1 MVAAPPEIITGRLM
15 SGAGAAP
22 MTAASA
28 SFAASAA
35 AFEAAIARLMSH
47 LAWLGAAWQSQTATQ
62 MAAAVSRYIAWM
74 QLVQMQLVMSASRTA
89 DQAAAFATAYAS
101 MAQMVEIVENRVTTA
116 TLYATNFMGVNTI
129 PIGVREGQYVEMTI
143 QDITVQE
150 TYLAAS
156 MANTAFEPFVP
167 MAPIV
172 VGAPPVPMVADQ
184 AATAA
189 ANAGN
194 HLLMVAGQA
203 ESTAH
208 QLQQL
213 FGQGMGMGYMV
224 GSAAAWPGEQ
234 ADPNDAMARY
244 QQAQQ
249 GQEQVDQLG
258 KQLIQTLPQE
268 IGQFASQGAEQ
279 AANLPNQALQPVQQ
293 FASQLGN
300 LMNQVNPQHQIAD
313 PGMFD
318 THPASPTL
326 DRLAGS
332 NIGSPVFMSALRVPS
347 MAGLSGSSTG
357 FRFPSN
363 WDGVAPPPVGESPL
377 SAPRP
382 MSSNMGPLSSLRRTG
397 REEDKE
403 SAVKRPQPELTPLW
417 GEAPPEKQTASAG
430 QWAAARQEES
440 T

>member
-1 MVAAPPEIITGRLM
+1 MVAAPPEVITGRLM

-47 LAWLGAAWQSQTATQ
+47 LAWLGAAWQSQTAMQ
-62 MAAAVSRYIAWM
+62 MSAAVSRYIAWM

-156 MANTAFEPFVP
+156 MANTTFEPFVP
-167 MAPIV
+167 MSPIV

-184 AATAA
+184 ATTAA
-189 ANAGN
+189 KNAGN

-213 FGQGMGMGYMV
+213 FGQGAGMGYMA

-234 ADPNDAMARY
+234 ADPNDALARY

-249 GQEQVDQLG
+249 GQDQVNQLV
-258 KQLIQTLPQE
+258 KTLPQQ
-268 IGQFASQGAEQ
+268 IGQFASQGIDQ

-293 FASQLGN
+293 FASQIGN
-300 LMNQVNPQHQIAD
+300 LMNQVKPEHQLAD

-318 THPASPTL
+318 THPSSPTL

-363 WDGVAPPPVGESPL
+363 WDGVAPPPMGQSPL
-377 SAPRP
+377 NAPRP
-382 MSSNMGPLSSLRRTG
+382 MSGMGPLSSLRRV
-397 REEDKE
+397 RDEDKE
-403 SAVKRPQPELTPLW
+403 PAVKRPQPELTPMW

-430 QWAAARQEES
+430 QWAAAQEES

>member
-1 MVAAPPEIITGRLM
+1 MVAAPPEVITGRLM

-28 SFAASAA
+28 SFAAAAA
-35 AFEAAIARLMSH
+35 AFEAAIDRLMSH
-47 LAWLGAAWQSQTATQ
+47 LAWLGAAWQSQSATQ
-62 MAAAVSRYIAWM
+62 MSAAVSRYIAWM
-74 QLVQMQLVMSASRTA
+74 RAVQMQLVMSASRTA

-116 TLYATNFMGVNTI
+116 TLYATNFLGFNTI
-129 PIGVREGQYVEMTI
+129 PIGVREGQYVEMTF

-156 MANTAFEPFVP
+156 MANTTFEPFVP
-167 MAPIV
+167 MVPIV
-172 VGAPPVPMVADQ
+172 VGAPPVPMVAGQ
-184 AATAA
+184 AALSAE
-189 ANAGN
+189 NAGN

-203 ESTAH
+203 EATGH
-208 QLQQL
+208 RLQQL
-213 FGQGMGMGYMV
+213 FGQGMSMGYMV
-224 GSAAAWPGEQ
+224 GSAAAMPAES

-244 QQAQQ
+244 RQAQD
-249 GQEQVDQLG
+249 GQNDLG
-258 KQLIQTLPQE
+258 NQLIKSLPQQ
-268 IGQFASQGAEQ
+268 IGSFASQGVETV
-279 AANLPNQALQPVQQ
+279 ANLPQQALQPVQQ
-293 FASQLGN
+293 FASQIGN
-300 LMNQVNPQHQIAD
+300 LMNQVKPEHQLAD

-318 THPASPTL
+318 THPSSTTL

-332 NIGSPVFMSALRVPS
+332 NIGAPVFMTALRVPS

-357 FRFPSN
+357 FRFPTN
-363 WDGVAPPPVGESPL
+363 WDGMAPPPIGESPL
-377 SAPRP
+377 NAP
-382 MSSNMGPLSSLRRTG
+382 RRTG
-397 REEDKE
+397 REEENE
-403 SAVKRPQPELTPLW
+403 SSIKRPQPELTPVW

>member
-1 MVAAPPEIITGRLM
+1 MVAAPPEVITGRLM

-35 AFEAAIARLMSH
+35 AFEAAIDRLTSH

-62 MAAAVSRYIAWM
+62 MTAAVTRYIAWM
-74 QLVQMQLVMSASRTA
+74 RLVQLQLVMSAARTA

-116 TLYATNFMGVNTI
+116 ILYATNFLGFNTI

-156 MANTAFEPFVP
+156 MGNTTFEPFVP
-167 MAPIV
+167 MTPIV
-172 VGAPPVPMVADQ
+172 IGAPPVPMVADQ
-184 AATAA
+184 AALAA
-189 ANAGN
+189 QNAGN

-213 FGQGMGMGYMV
+213 FGQGASMGYM
-224 GSAAAWPGEQ
+224 AATPGLAAGDS

-244 QQAQQ
+244 RQAQNQ
-249 GQEQVDQLG
+249 TNLGDQLV
-258 KQLIQTLPQE
+258 KELPQQ
-268 IGQFASQGAEQ
+268 IGQAVSQGIEQ
-279 AANLPNQALQPVQQ
+279 AANLPQQAANPVQQ
-293 FASQLGN
+293 FASQIGN
-300 LMNQVNPQHQIAD
+300 LMNQVKPEHQLDNP
-313 PGMFD
+313 GLFD
-318 THPASPTL
+318 THPSSPTL

-332 NIGSPVFMSALRVPS
+332 NVGSPVFMTALRVPS

-357 FRFPSN
+357 FRFPTN
-363 WDGVAPPPVGESPL
+363 WDGIPPPAAGSGPL
-377 SAPRP
+377 GAARP
-382 MSSNMGPLSSLRRTG
+382 MSSSMGPLSSLRRTT
-397 REEDKE
+397 RDEEN
-403 SAVKRPQPELTPLW
+403 AGAIKRPQPELTPVW

-430 QWAAARQEES
+430 QWAAARQEEPA
-440 T
+440 

>member
-22 MTAASA
+22 MAAASA

-35 AFEAAIARLMSH
+35 AFEAAIARLISH
-47 LAWLGAAWQSQTATQ
+47 LAWLGAAWQSQAAMQ
-62 MAAAVSRYIAWM
+62 MSAAVSRYIAWM

-156 MANTAFEPFVP
+156 MANTTFEPFVP
-167 MAPIV
+167 MSPIV

-184 AATAA
+184 AAMAA
-189 ANAGN
+189 KNAGN

-213 FGQGMGMGYMV
+213 FGQGAGMGYMA

-234 ADPNDAMARY
+234 ADPNEAMARY

-249 GQEQVDQLG
+249 GQDQAN
-258 KQLIQTLPQE
+258 QLIQTLPQQ
-268 IGQFASQGAEQ
+268 IGQFASQGVEQ
-279 AANLPNQALQPVQQ
+279 AANLPNQALQPAQQ
-293 FASQLGN
+293 FASQISN
-300 LMNQVNPQHQIAD
+300 LMNQVKPEYQLAD

-318 THPASPTL
+318 THPSSPTL

-332 NIGSPVFMSALRVPS
+332 NIGSPVFMSALRVPG

-363 WDGVAPPPVGESPL
+363 WDGVAPPPMGQSPFN
-377 SAPRP
+377 APRP
-382 MSSNMGPLSSLRRTG
+382 MSTSMGPLSSLRRA
-397 REEDKE
+397 RDEKDEEP
-403 SAVKRPQPELTPLW
+403 AVKRPQPELTPVW

-440 T
+440 M

>member
-35 AFEAAIARLMSH
+35 AFEAAIDRLMSH
-47 LAWLGAAWQSQTATQ
+47 LTWLGAAWQSQAATQ
-62 MAAAVSRYIAWM
+62 MTAAVSRYIAWM
-74 QLVQMQLVMSASRTA
+74 RLVQMQLVMSSARTA
-89 DQAAAFATAYAS
+89 DQAVAFATAYAS

-116 TLYATNFMGVNTI
+116 TLHATNFLGVNTV

-156 MANTAFEPFVP
+156 MANTTFEPFLP
-167 MAPIV
+167 MSPIV
-172 VGAPPVPMVADQ
+172 VGAPPVPMVAGQ
-184 AATAA
+184 AAQSAQ
-189 ANAGN
+189 NAGN
-194 HLLMVAGQA
+194 HLLMVAAQA

-213 FGQGMGMGYMV
+213 FGLGSGMGYQV
-224 GSAAAWPGEQ
+224 GSAAAFSGQQ
-234 ADPNDAMARY
+234 ADPNDAMSRY
-244 QQAQQ
+244 NQAQAQQ
-249 GQEQVDQLG
+249 QDG
-258 KQLIQTLPQE
+258 KQLGDQLIRSLPQE
-268 IGQFASQGAEQ
+268 VGQFASQGFEQ
-279 AANLPNQALQPVQQ
+279 AANLPQQALSPAQQ
-293 FASQLGN
+293 FSSQISN
-300 LMNQVNPQHQIAD
+300 LMNQVKPEHQVAD

-318 THPASPTL
+318 THPSSPTL

-332 NIGSPVFMSALRVPS
+332 NVGSPVLMTALRVPS
-347 MAGLSGSSTG
+347 LAGLSGSSTG

-363 WDGVAPPPVGESPL
+363 WDGPAPQCGESPL
-377 SAPRP
+377 SAPRS
-382 MSSNMGPLSSLRRTG
+382 MSSGMGPLSSLRRTAG
-397 REEDKE
+397 KDDEQ
-403 SAVKRPQPELTPLW
+403 SAVNRPQPELTPVW
-417 GEAPPEKQTASAG
+417 GESPPERQTASAG
-430 QWAAARQEES
+430 QWAAARHEES